1 MTPSTDGQTRTS
13 TPPRTPSRPD
23 CAIATVCSLLWV
35 GAVAV
40 LWVYDL
46 RTAAIAVGVVA
57 VLLAVTSLCWR
68 PMRSAM
74 SGGWVALVPLGGV
87 FARSNQIRTC
97 AALERAGIYKRR
109 KPTATIP
116 AHTVHRRSCTTVR
129 FDGSG
134 EAGMSPEKLA
144 KRLAEN
150 ARVWGARSY
159 SITEDA
165 GRPGRYTLR
174 LYRSEVA
181 PSALDTDIVGTVA

>member
-1 MTPSTDGQTRTS
+1 MNPSNGGQTRVS
-13 TPPRTPSRPD
+13 TPPRTPAKPD
-23 CAIATVCSLLWV
+23 YAMATVGSLLWV
-35 GAVAV
+35 VAVAALWVYGLHTAAVAV
-40 LWVYDL
+40 G
-46 RTAAIAVGVVA
+46 AVA

-68 PMRSAM
+68 PLRSAM
-74 SGGWVALVPLGGV
+74 SGGWVAMIPLGGIL
-87 FARSNQIRTC
+87 ARLNQIRTC
-97 AALERAGIYKRR
+97 AALERAGIYKRC

-129 FDGSG
+129 LDGSG

-159 SITEDA
+159 SISEDA
-165 GRPGRYTLR
+165 ARPGRYTLR
-174 LYRSEVA
+174 LYRAEVA

>member
-1 MTPSTDGQTRTS
+1 M
-13 TPPRTPSRPD
+13 
-23 CAIATVCSLLWV
+23 AMVCSLLWV
-35 GAVAV
+35 MAVAV

-46 RTAAIAVGVVA
+46 HTAAIAVGVVA

-74 SGGWVALVPLGGV
+74 SGGWVALVPLGGIL
-87 FARSNQIRTC
+87 ARANQIRTC
-97 AALERAGIYKRR
+97 EALERAGIYKRR
-109 KPTATIP
+109 KPMATIP
-116 AHTVHRRSCTTVR
+116 AHTVHRRSCTTVC

-134 EAGMSPEKLA
+134 EAGMSPDKLA

-159 SITEDA
+159 AISEEA
-165 GRPGRYTLR
+165 NRPGRYTLR

>member
-1 MTPSTDGQTRTS
+1 MTPSTGGQTRGS
-13 TPPRTPSRPD
+13 TLLAPPRPD
-23 CAIATVCSLLWV
+23 CAIAMVCSLLWLL
-35 GAVAV
+35 AVAV
-40 LWVYDL
+40 MWVYDL
-46 RTAAIAVGVVA
+46 HTAAVAVGVVA
-57 VLLAVTSLCWR
+57 VLLAVISLCWR
-68 PMRSAM
+68 PMRSTM
-74 SGGWVALVPLGGV
+74 SGAWVALVPLGGIL
-87 FARSNQIRTC
+87 ARSNQIRTC

-109 KPTATIP
+109 KTTATIP
-116 AHTVHRRSCTTVR
+116 AHTSRRRSCTTVR

-174 LYRSEVA
+174 LYRAEVA
-181 PSALDTDIVGTVA
+181 PSALDTDLVGTVA

>member
-1 MTPSTDGQTRTS
+1 MNPSNGGQTRVS
-13 TPPRTPSRPD
+13 TPPRTPARPD
-23 CAIATVCSLLWV
+23 CAIAMVCSLLWLLAPVVLWVYDLHTAAIAV

-40 LWVYDL
+40 L
-46 RTAAIAVGVVA
+46 
-57 VLLAVTSLCWR
+57 LAVASLCWR
-68 PMRSAM
+68 PLRSAM
-74 SGGWVALVPLGGV
+74 SGGWVAMIPLGGIL
-87 FARSNQIRTC
+87 ARLNQIRTC
-97 AALERAGIYKRR
+97 AALERAGIYKRC

-129 FDGSG
+129 LDGSG

-159 SITEDA
+159 SISEDA
-165 GRPGRYTLR
+165 ARPGRYTLR

-181 PSALDTDIVGTVA
+181 PSVLDTDIVGTVA

>member
-1 MTPSTDGQTRTS
+1 MMTDSKTDPTRDS
-13 TPPRTPSRPD
+13 TPARPD
-23 CAIATVCSLLWV
+23 CAIAIVCSLLWV
-35 GAVAV
+35 MAVAV

-46 RTAAIAVGVVA
+46 HTAAVSVGAVA
-57 VLLAVTSLCWR
+57 VLLAITSLCWR
-68 PMRSAM
+68 PLRSTM
-74 SGGWVALVPLGGV
+74 SGAWVMFVPLGGV
-87 FARSNQIRTC
+87 LARANQIRTC
-97 AALERAGIYKRR
+97 DALDRAAIYKRH
-109 KPTATIP
+109 KVTATIP

-181 PSALDTDIVGTVA
+181 PSALDTDIVGTVE

>member
-1 MTPSTDGQTRTS
+1 M
-13 TPPRTPSRPD
+13 
-23 CAIATVCSLLWV
+23 ATVGSLLWV
-35 GAVAV
+35 VAVAA
-40 LWVYDL
+40 LCVYGL

-57 VLLAVTSLCWR
+57 ILLAVTSLCWR

-74 SGGWVALVPLGGV
+74 SGGWVALIPLGGV
-87 FARSNQIRTC
+87 LARANQLRTC
-97 AALERAGIYKRR
+97 EALELAGIYKRR
-109 KPTATIP
+109 KPTDTIP
-116 AHTVHRRSCTTVR
+116 AHTSRRRSCTTVR

-159 SITEDA
+159 SISEDA
-165 GRPGRYTLR
+165 ARPGRYTLR

>member
-1 MTPSTDGQTRTS
+1 MNPSNGGQTRAS

-23 CAIATVCSLLWV
+23 CAMAMVCSLLWV
-35 GAVAV
+35 MAVAV

-46 RTAAIAVGVVA
+46 HTAAVAVGVVA

-68 PMRSAM
+68 PMRSTM
-74 SGGWVALVPLGGV
+74 SGAWVVMIPLGGIL
-87 FARSNQIRTC
+87 ARLNQIRTC
-97 AALERAGIYKRR
+97 DALERAAIYKRR
-109 KPTATIP
+109 KLTATIP
-116 AHTVHRRSCTTVR
+116 AHTSRRRSCTTVR

-174 LYRSEVA
+174 LYRYEVA

>member
-1 MTPSTDGQTRTS
+1 MTPLTDGQTRAS

-23 CAIATVCSLLWV
+23 CAIAMVCSLLWLL
-35 GAVAV
+35 AVAA

-46 RTAAIAVGVVA
+46 HTAAVAVGVVA

-68 PMRSAM
+68 PMRSTM
-74 SGGWVALVPLGGV
+74 SGAWVALVPLGGV
-87 FARSNQIRTC
+87 LARSNQIRTC

-116 AHTVHRRSCTTVR
+116 AHTSRRRSCTTVR

-159 SITEDA
+159 SISEDA

-181 PSALDTDIVGTVA
+181 PSALDTDLVGTVA

>member
-1 MTPSTDGQTRTS
+1 MNPSTGGQTRAS

-23 CAIATVCSLLWV
+23 CAIAMVCSLLWLL
-35 GAVAV
+35 AVAV

-46 RTAAIAVGVVA
+46 HTAAIAVGVVA
-57 VLLAVTSLCWR
+57 VLLAVTALCWR

-74 SGGWVALVPLGGV
+74 SGAWVALVPLGGV
-87 FARSNQIRTC
+87 LARANQIATC
-97 AALERAGIYKRR
+97 DALERAGIYKRR

-116 AHTVHRRSCTTVR
+116 AHTVRRRSCTTVR
-129 FDGSG
+129 FDGAG

-144 KRLAEN
+144 KRLTEN

-165 GRPGRYTLR
+165 ARPGRYTLR
-174 LYRSEVA
+174 LYRAEVA

>member
-1 MTPSTDGQTRTS
+1 MNPSNGGQTRVSTS
-13 TPPRTPSRPD
+13 PRTPSRPD
-23 CAIATVCSLLWV
+23 CAMAMVCSLLWV
-35 GAVAV
+35 MAVAV

-46 RTAAIAVGVVA
+46 HTAAIAVGVVA

-74 SGGWVALVPLGGV
+74 SGGWVALVPLGGIL
-87 FARSNQIRTC
+87 ARANQIRTC
-97 AALERAGIYKRR
+97 EALERAGIYKRR
-109 KPTATIP
+109 RPTATIP
-116 AHTVHRRSCTTVR
+116 AHTVRRRSCTTVR

-159 SITEDA
+159 SISEEA
-165 GRPGRYTLR
+165 NRPGRYTLR
-174 LYRSEVA
+174 LYRAEVA